1 MPGKILIADDSPN
14 IREILKVS
22 LEGDGYTVLL
32 AEDGEQALDLVAREK
47 PDLLIMDIMMPRVN
61 GFQVCRRVK
70 TDRATDD
77 VPVIML
83 SAKTAQQDVFWGKD
97 CGADEYLTKP
107 FSTRELVGTID
118 RLLQSRR
125 ERRPGQ
131 GEGVAEE
138 LKRRAERGEKSR
150 LVLLEWD
157 ARAMDVFR
165 KKYGEFKLGEAHRQF
180 RAAVET
186 FLKEHDDPGPVDLHD
201 ASGIELV
208 LRGGAPEAKRTALQL
223 AKRLNEI
230 ASGLYAPDDRER
242 GFIPF
247 RDPRASREEKLP
259 LLSFTPRVAKDK
271 AA

>member
-1 MPGKILIADDSPN
+1 MPGKILVADDSPN

-32 AEDGEQALDLVAREK
+32 AEDGEQALALVAQEK
-47 PDLLIMDIMMPRVN
+47 PDLLIMDVMMPRVN

-118 RLLQSRR
+118 RLLKVRR
-125 ERRPGQ
+125 EHRPDHAA
-131 GEGVAEE
+131 GVAEE
-138 LKRRAERGEKSR
+138 LKRRAERGETSR

-157 ARAMDVFR
+157 PRAMDVFR

-180 RAAVET
+180 RAAAEM
-186 FLKEHDDPGPVDLHD
+186 FLKERDDPGPVELHD
-201 ASGIELV
+201 ASGIEV
-208 LRGGAPEAKRTALQL
+208 VVRGGTTEARKTALKL
-223 AKRLNEI
+223 AERLNQV
-230 ASGLYAPDDRER
+230 AAGLYADEDRDR

-247 RDPRASREEKLP
+247 RDPRAPREEKLP
-259 LLSFTPRVAKDK
+259 LLTFTPRVATNK